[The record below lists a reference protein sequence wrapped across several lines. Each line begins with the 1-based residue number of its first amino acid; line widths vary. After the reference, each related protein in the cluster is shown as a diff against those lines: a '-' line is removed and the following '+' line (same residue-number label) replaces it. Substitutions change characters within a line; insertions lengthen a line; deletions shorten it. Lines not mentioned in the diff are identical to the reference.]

1 MPIQGTAADILKIA
15 MVNIDQRMQRE
26 KLSSKM
32 VLQVHDELIFDVPD
46 IEIETMTDIVL
57 ELMPSAMN
65 LVIPLK
71 VDLKRGPTWGD
82 LE

>member
-1 MPIQGTAADILKIA
+1 